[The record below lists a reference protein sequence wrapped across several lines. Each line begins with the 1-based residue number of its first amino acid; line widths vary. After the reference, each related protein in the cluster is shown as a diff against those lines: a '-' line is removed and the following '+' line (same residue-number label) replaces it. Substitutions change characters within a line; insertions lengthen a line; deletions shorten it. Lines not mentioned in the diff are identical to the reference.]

1 MASKTTP
8 PAAAFDPHA
17 LITIED
23 AGRML
28 DLSAER
34 VRVLIK
40 SGFIDRPHPGR
51 VTLSSVARGYARY
64 WQEKASSETKTS
76 ADSRVRDARA
86 REIEMRND
94 ERMRKLIP
102 LDDALAIMDEYT
114 AVVREAMD
122 SIPARVTRDIGMRRV
137 IEAEVNAAHET
148 IAKAHGAGREDARTG
163 KDRA

>member
-1 MASKTTP
+1 MT
-8 PAAAFDPHA
+8 
-17 LITIED
+17 
-23 AGRML
+23 
-28 DLSAER
+28 
-34 VRVLIK
+34 K
-40 SGFIDRPHPGR
+40 SGFDPGDEISFEQASKLLGITRRR
-51 VTLSSVARGYARY
+51 VSQLVEEGFIPKVSRGTTTLSGAAQGYVRY

-76 ADSRVRDARA
+76 AESRVRDARA
-86 REIEMRND
+86 SEIEMRNE